1 MIPTD
6 LFDFYYPESPGSQN
20 TDTSREAARSMD
32 NDASTL
38 RGQCLSALGSH
49 DQTADE
55 IAESVGESILTIR
68 PRVTELKA
76 KGKVFDSGKR
86 RPNESGR
93 NAIVWTLTKPEVP

>member
-1 MIPTD
+1 MIDD
-6 LFDFYYPESPGSQN
+6 LFSFRYPESSGSQN

-32 NDASTL
+32 SDASTL
-38 RGQCLSALGSH
+38 RGQCLTALGSH

-55 IAESVGESILTIR
+55 IAESVGESILAIR

-86 RPNESGR
+86 RPNLSGR
-93 NAIVWTLTKPEVP
+93 SAIVWTLTKPEAL